1 MYRKDYPAQG
11 AIDLDALKS
20 DTVDLT
26 ADVRAI
32 QIDGTAGAVKVTF
45 VDDTVFTFNNLVVG
59 MIYPFRV
66 KRIWSTGTAATNV
79 IGLL

>member
-11 AIDLDALKS
+11 VVELDALKS

-26 ADVRAI
+26 PDVRAI
-32 QIDGTAGAVKVTF
+32 QIDGTSGAVKVTF
-45 VDDTVFTFNNLVVG
+45 VDDTVYTFSNLVVG
-59 MIYPFRV
+59 MVYPYRI
-66 KRIWSTGTAATNV
+66 KRIWSTGTAATGV